1 LTVYQDAAGSIPVYG
16 AKIHFNV
23 IGDIMSDRILK
34 FSASWCGPC
43 QGLKMALADV
53 DLGLPV
59 DDIDID
65 ENRDAALEYGIRG
78 VPTMIL
84 IRNDAEVKRMSGA
97 KSVEEIRKWI
107 SE

>member
-1 LTVYQDAAGSIPVYG
+1 
-16 AKIHFNV
+16 
-23 IGDIMSDRILK
+23 MSNRILK

-43 QGLKMALADV
+43 QGLKMALSGV
-53 DLGLPV
+53 DLGVPV
-59 DDIDID
+59 EEIDID
-65 ENRDAALEYGIRG
+65 ENRDAALEYGIRS

-97 KSVEEIRKWI
+97 KSVDEIRRWI

>member
-1 LTVYQDAAGSIPVYG
+1 
-16 AKIHFNV
+16 
-23 IGDIMSDRILK
+23 MSDRILK

-43 QGLKMALADV
+43 QGLKMALEGV

-59 DDIDID
+59 DDVDID
-65 ENRDAALEYGIRG
+65 EDRDSALEYGIRS

-84 IRNDAEVKRMSGA
+84 IRNDAEVKRMSGV